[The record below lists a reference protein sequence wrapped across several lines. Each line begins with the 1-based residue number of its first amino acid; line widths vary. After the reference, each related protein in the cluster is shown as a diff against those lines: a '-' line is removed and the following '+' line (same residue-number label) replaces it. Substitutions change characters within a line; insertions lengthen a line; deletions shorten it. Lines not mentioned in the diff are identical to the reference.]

1 MAIGPIDYAMI
12 QRTSDVEMYKMQEET
27 KPFVDQQ
34 NIQAQVTAREKMQ
47 SRQVVNSQDSEQTKN
62 DADARKEGKGHYFS
76 QQRNKKKEKEVTGK
90 VVQKKEQ
97 GRFDM
102 KI

>member
-1 MAIGPIDYAMI
+1 
-12 QRTSDVEMYKMQEET
+12 MQEET

-34 NIQAQVTAREKMQ
+34 NIQAQVTEREKMQ
-47 SRQVVNSQDSEQTKN
+47 SQQVVNAQDSEQTKN

-76 QQRNKKKEKEVTGK
+76 QQRKKKEKEVAGK
-90 VVQKKEQ
+90 VVRKQEH

>member
-76 QQRNKKKEKEVTGK
+76 QQRKKKQDGKITGK
-90 VVQKKEQ
+90 VVRKQEY
-97 GRFDM
+97 GGFDI
-102 KI
+102 KS

>member
-12 QRTSDVEMYKMQEET
+12 QRTNDVEMYKMQEET

-34 NIQAQVTAREKMQ
+34 NIQVQVAAHESK
-47 SRQVVNSQDSEQTKN
+47 QTKN
-62 DADARKEGKGHYFS
+62 DADARKEGRGHYFS
-76 QQRNKKKEKEVTGK
+76 QQRKKKQERETNGK
-90 VVQKKEQ
+90 VVRKLEHS
-97 GRFDM
+97 GFDM

>member
-62 DADARKEGKGHYFS
+62 DSDARKEGKRHYFS

-90 VVQKKEQ
+90 VVQKQEH

>member
-12 QRTSDVEMYKMQEET
+12 QRTNDVEMYKMQEET

-34 NIQAQVTAREKMQ
+34 NIQAQVTGHEKMQ
-47 SRQVVNSQDSEQTKN
+47 SRQVVNAQNSDQTKN

-76 QQRNKKKEKEVTGK
+76 QQRKKKKEKEMAGR
-90 VVQKKEQ
+90 VVRKQEHS
-97 GRFDM
+97 GFDM

>member
-62 DADARKEGKGHYFS
+62 DADARKE
-76 QQRNKKKEKEVTGK
+76 EKEVTGK
-90 VVQKKEQ
+90 VVQKQEH

>member
-1 MAIGPIDYAMI
+1 
-12 QRTSDVEMYKMQEET
+12 MQEET

-34 NIQAQVTAREKMQ
+34 NIQAQVTEHEKMQ
-47 SRQVVNSQDSEQTKN
+47 SRQVVNAQNSDQTKN

-76 QQRNKKKEKEVTGK
+76 QQRKKKKEKEMAGR
-90 VVQKKEQ
+90 VVRKQEHS
-97 GRFDM
+97 GFDM

>member
-90 VVQKKEQ
+90 VVQKQEH

>member
-12 QRTSDVEMYKMQEET
+12 QRTNDVEMYKMQEET

-34 NIQAQVTAREKMQ
+34 NIQVQVVAHEKMQ
-47 SRQVVNSQDSEQTKN
+47 SEQVVTSQDSKQTKN
-62 DADARKEGKGHYFS
+62 DADGHYFS
-76 QQRNKKKEKEVTGK
+76 QQRKKKQERGTNGK
-90 VVQKKEQ
+90 VVRKLEHS
-97 GRFDM
+97 GFDM

>member
-12 QRTSDVEMYKMQEET
+12 QRTNDVEMYKMQEET

-34 NIQAQVTAREKMQ
+34 NIQVQVAAHEKMQ
-47 SRQVVNSQDSEQTKN
+47 SEQVVTSQDSKQTKN
-62 DADARKEGKGHYFS
+62 DADARKEGRGHYFS
-76 QQRNKKKEKEVTGK
+76 QQRKKKQERGTNGK
-90 VVQKKEQ
+90 VVCKLEHS
-97 GRFDM
+97 GFDM

>member
-12 QRTSDVEMYKMQEET
+12 QRTNDVEMYKMQEET

-34 NIQAQVTAREKMQ
+34 NIQVQVAAHEKMQ
-47 SRQVVNSQDSEQTKN
+47 SEQVVTSHDSKQTKN
-62 DADARKEGKGHYFS
+62 DADARKEGRGHYFS
-76 QQRNKKKEKEVTGK
+76 QQRKKKQERGTNGK
-90 VVQKKEQ
+90 VVRKLEHS
-97 GRFDM
+97 GFDM